1 MDATVAESAVQ
12 MTMGDSGTAND
23 SMMEVEEETSV
34 TDFGDTLHLP
44 STVGI
49 DSTSAQDM
57 EAEEA
62 GPRDDMPGFSQASLI
77 TTTDSQSPLI
87 MDWASLGQS
96 EFDLPGTSAST
107 SRRRPD
113 TQLIINLD
121 TLGRSDVTM
130 PGDDTGMDMQEASAA
145 TPTRRRPRGNRRI
158 KSANANRKHAARQ
171 Y

>member
-1 MDATVAESAVQ
+1 
-12 MTMGDSGTAND
+12 MTGGDSGTAHD

-34 TDFGDTLHLP
+34 TDLGHNLHLP
-44 STVGI
+44 STVGM
-49 DSTSAQDM
+49 DYTNTQDM

-62 GPRDDMPGFSQASLI
+62 GSGGDMPGCNQASLI
-77 TTTDSQSPLI
+77 TTNDSLSALTI
-87 MDWASLGQS
+87 HWASLGQS
-96 EFDLPGTSAST
+96 EFDLPGTSVSASR
-107 SRRRPD
+107 SRRPD
-113 TQLIINLD
+113 PPLVINLD

-145 TPTRRRPRGNRRI
+145 TPTRRRSRGNRRT